1 MSHTPKL
8 ILVGAGPGDPE
19 LITLKGLKAIRSAK
33 VILFDALV
41 SEELLDYAPASCI
54 KKYVG
59 KRYGEASLPQEE
71 INRLI
76 IEYALEYGEVVRLK
90 GGDPFVFG
98 RATEEIDF
106 AESFG
111 METEIIPGLS
121 SVTAVPAAAKIA
133 LTQRGVSRG
142 FRVITATTS
151 DEQLSENIL
160 CAAKCNE
167 TVVVLMGMNKLK
179 VIAEVFSA
187 NGKDKLPVAV
197 IQSGTTRSEK
207 IILGRIDNIVSKV
220 NEAQAGS
227 PGIIVIGET
236 VAWTAKKTSEAEAKL
251 SQLISELT
259 QA

>member
-1 MSHTPKL
+1 MSNLPKL

-19 LITLKGLKAIRSAK
+19 LITLKGLKAIRNAK
-33 VILFDALV
+33 VILYDALV
-41 SEELLDYAPASCI
+41 SEELLDHAPTSCV

-71 INRLI
+71 INRII
-76 IEYALEYGEVVRLK
+76 IEYALKYGEVVRLK
-90 GGDPFVFG
+90 GGDPFIFG
-98 RATEEIDF
+98 RATEEIDY

-111 METEIIPGLS
+111 METEVIPGLS

-151 DEQLSENIL
+151 NEQLSENIL

-179 VIAEVFSA
+179 VIAEVFSFS
-187 NGKDKLPVAV
+187 GKSHLPVAV
-197 IQSGTTRSEK
+197 IKSGTTRNEK
-207 IILGRIDNIVSKV
+207 VILGTVADIVAKV
-220 NEAQAGS
+220 GEGGLGS
-227 PGIIVIGET
+227 PGLIVIGET
-236 VAWTAKKTSEAEAKL
+236 VAWTGKKILEAEEKL
-251 SQLISELT
+251 TQLISELT